1 MVPPGVLYIKAT
13 KLSDAGSY
21 RFVSV
26 LVSYNCKTI
35 REINLVKRKLY
46 NILSIFTDA

>member
-21 RFVSV
+21 RYVYVYMCNNSMDKHR
-26 LVSYNCKTI
+26 L
-35 REINLVKRKLY
+35 E
-46 NILSIFTDA
+46 LSK